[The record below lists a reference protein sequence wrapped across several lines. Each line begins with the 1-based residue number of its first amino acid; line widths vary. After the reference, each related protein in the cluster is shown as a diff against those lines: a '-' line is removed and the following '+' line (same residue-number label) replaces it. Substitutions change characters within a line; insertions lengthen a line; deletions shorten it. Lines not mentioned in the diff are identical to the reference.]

1 MKSVPLFPRPV
12 AWPSAALLYTK
23 RGSLKCGDA

>member
-12 AWPSAALLYTK
+12 SRPSAALLYT
-23 RGSLKCGDA
+23 RLGSLKRGDA